1 MAKHITRPKGTFEEV
16 ITLKAH
22 TRLINA
28 MLILIAISSILLSTL
43 SLFRA
48 FDSGWS
54 LKYILDLFL
63 SFALVILMFYRT
75 RLHNQTKSHII
86 LLVAVIAIVND
97 YLFYGL
103 LSPVS
108 IIYGLAIVY
117 ALSFY
122 AEKTALIFSSTIL
135 IAVAIITCL
144 HIILWHND
152 HNQLMTYIDSIYSW
166 LLLIGLMIFSLL
178 FISFVIISMRRLT
191 SRLLQHVNDRNALL
205 SKKAVLLEKLAMTD
219 SLTEIYNR
227 RAFLDIVKKLLP
239 IAKHHHYILMIDIRQ
254 FSRIND
260 TYSHDTGDKLLIA
273 FSQRLVQVVP
283 KKSIVARTGGNE
295 FSILITL
302 PVDDDIQA
310 LGKKLQQ
317 HMQQN
322 YSIDYKTLSITTTL
336 GIAPFTSQLHYTLN
350 LRRADLALFYAKTHK
365 REYVIY
371 DETINNFYHTAQTL
385 ENYMYEAFAQKSFY
399 FHFQPL
405 VDGQSG
411 IIIGCESLIRLNH
424 PELGTIRPDIF
435 IPIVERMGL
444 ADKLNYY
451 VVNEVLCYFCL
462 LDLTPSKHFKLTLNI
477 SPVVYNFPAHMQS
490 LIEQI
495 KQHPIPKWLNIE
507 FEITESQLVQHLEG
521 NTLNMNQMFTQL
533 KMHNI
538 GLSMD
543 DFGTQYSSLNRFINY
558 SFNTIKIDKSFTQ
571 RLDQPHNQPVIGAVK
586 AIVLLAKELNINL
599 IAEGAE
605 TKEQVNK
612 LIELGC
618 ACIQGYYFYRPMP
631 IKELIQ
637 TFTENWSQHNNQP
650 QR

>member
-1 MAKHITRPKGTFEEV
+1 MAKHIIQSKSTLEKA
-16 ITLKAH
+16 ITLKVH

-43 SLFRA
+43 SVFRA

-54 LKYILDLFL
+54 LKYTLDLL
-63 SFALVILMFYRT
+63 LALALVILMLYRAKLSN
-75 RLHNQTKSHII
+75 RVKSHII
-86 LLVAVIAIVND
+86 LLVAVIAIIND

-108 IIYGLAIVY
+108 IIYGLTIVY

-122 AEKTALIFSSTIL
+122 TEKSALIFSSIIL

-144 HIILWHND
+144 HVLIWHASD
-152 HNQLMTYIDSIYSW
+152 NQSTTYIGSIYSW

-191 SRLLQHVNDRNALL
+191 SRLLRHLNDRNALL

-219 SLTEIYNR
+219 SLTELYNR
-227 RAFLDIVKKLLP
+227 RAFLNIVKKLLP
-239 IAKHHHYILMIDIRQ
+239 VTRHHHYILMIDIRR

-273 FSQRLVQVVP
+273 FSRRLIEVLP
-283 KKSIVARTGGNE
+283 KKSIIARTGGNE
-295 FSILITL
+295 FSVLIIL
-302 PVDDDIQA
+302 PVAEDIQVF
-310 LGKKLQQ
+310 GKHLQEQ
-317 HMQQN
+317 MQQN
-322 YSIDYKTLSITTTL
+322 YRVDYKVLNITTTL
-336 GIAPFTSQLHYTLN
+336 GIALFTPQLHYTLN
-350 LRRADLALFYAKTHK
+350 LRRADLALFYAKSHK
-365 REYVIY
+365 QECATYN
-371 DETINNFYHTAQTL
+371 ETIDNFFHTAQTL
-385 ENYMYEAFAQKSFY
+385 ENYMYEALAQKSFN
-399 FHFQPL
+399 FNFQPL
-405 VDGQSG
+405 VDGRNG
-411 IIIGCESLIRLNH
+411 TIIGCESLMRLNH
-424 PELGTIRPDIF
+424 PELGNIRPDIF

-444 ADKLNYY
+444 ADKLNHY

-462 LDLTPSKHFKLTLNI
+462 LDLTPARSFKLSLNI
-477 SPVVYNFPAHMQS
+477 SPVVYDFPAHMQS

-507 FEITESQLVQHLEG
+507 FEITESQLMQHLEG
-521 NTLNMNQMFTQL
+521 NSLNMSQMFAQL

-586 AIVLLAKELNINL
+586 AIVLLANELNINL

-605 TKEQVNK
+605 TKAQADK

-618 ACIQGYYFYRPMP
+618 ECIQGYYFYRPMP

-637 TFTENWSQHNNQP
+637 NLTENWSQHNNQA
-650 QR
+650 Q

>member
-1 MAKHITRPKGTFEEV
+1 MAKHVIHPKGTLEEV

-43 SLFRA
+43 SVFRA
-48 FDSGWS
+48 LDSGWS
-54 LKYILDLFL
+54 LKYTLDLL
-63 SFALVILMFYRT
+63 LALILVILMLFRAK
-75 RLHNQTKSHII
+75 LNNQTKSHII
-86 LLVAVIAIVND
+86 LLVATIAIVND

-122 AEKTALIFSSTIL
+122 TEKIALTFSSITL
-135 IAVAIITCL
+135 IAIAIITCL
-144 HIILWHND
+144 HIIIWHD
-152 HNQLMTYIDSIYSW
+152 KHSQPMTYIGSIYSW

-191 SRLLQHVNDRNALL
+191 SRLLRHLHSRNALL
-205 SKKAVLLEKLAMTD
+205 SKKAALLEKLAMTD
-219 SLTEIYNR
+219 NLTEIYNR
-227 RAFLDIVKKLLP
+227 RAFLNVVRKLP
-239 IAKHHHYILMIDIRQ
+239 PVTKHHHYILMIDICQ

-260 TYSHDTGDKLLIA
+260 TYSHDTGDKLLVA
-273 FSQRLVQVVP
+273 FSQRLIEALP
-283 KKSIVARTGGNE
+283 KNSIAARTGGNE
-295 FSILITL
+295 FSMLVTL
-302 PVDDDIQA
+302 SVDEDIQA
-310 LGKKLQQ
+310 FGKRLQQ
-317 HMQQN
+317 KMQQT
-322 YSIDYKTLSITTTL
+322 YGLDYKTLSITTTL
-336 GIAPFTSQLHYTLN
+336 GIALFTPQLHYTLN
-350 LRRADLALFYAKTHK
+350 LRHADLALFYAKSHK
-365 REYVIY
+365 QNCVVY
-371 DETINNFYHTAQTL
+371 DEAIDNFYHTEQTL
-385 ENYMYEAFAQKSFY
+385 ENYMYEALAQKSFY

-405 VDGQSG
+405 VNGRNG
-411 IIIGCESLIRLNH
+411 AIIGCESLIRLNH
-424 PELGTIRPDIF
+424 PELGNIRPDIF
-435 IPIVERMGL
+435 IPIIERMGL

-451 VVNEVLCYFCL
+451 VINEVLCYFCL
-462 LDLTPSKHFKLTLNI
+462 LDLVPTQNFKLSLNI
-477 SPVVYNFPAHMQS
+477 SPVVYDFPAHMQS

-507 FEITESQLVQHLEG
+507 FEITESQLMQHFEG
-521 NTLNMNQMFTQL
+521 NSLNMSQMFAQL

-571 RLDQPHNQPVIGAVK
+571 RLDQRHNHPVIGAVK
-586 AIVLLAKELNINL
+586 AIVLLANELNINL

-605 TKEQVNK
+605 TKSQVDK

-618 ACIQGYYFYRPMP
+618 DCIQGYYFYRPMP

-637 TFTENWSQHNNQP
+637 NLTENWSQHNNQS
-650 QR
+650 